1 VIGIL
6 KQFFNRQKITFLAI
20 IFSSIGAMAAVKF
33 LMFSTT
39 ASPWQKA
46 TDIATVAQLD
56 KVLETNID
64 RSKLDRRYI
73 LNTLSALQVGNF
85 TVYRFTYPETTGTD
99 GSLYVISDNYSKQR
113 PIQLWRNPIF
123 SPVAQ
128 DPSCL
133 NVIQNEQAYTICP

>member
-1 VIGIL
+1 
-6 KQFFNRQKITFLAI
+6 
-20 IFSSIGAMAAVKF
+20 MAAVKF

-39 ASPWQKA
+39 ASRWQKA
-46 TDIATVAQLD
+46 TDIATIAQID

-113 PIQLWRNPIF
+113 PIQLWLHPIF